1 MKDKEV
7 LQKSIE
13 IAMENGMSPK
23 TIDKGAFFQIY
34 WLNKGRGGSKL
45 DKVGF
50 SMEDCYGVI
59 FSHDFAKAFW
69 KNDFWAA
76 HISTPVGDN
85 DNGLGMRMSHRWQYH
100 LQQMVLQEN
109 PINYLRKFI
118 NTDFSVVKKILKNCK
133 EDIEES
139 KFINTEKPLEK

>member
-1 MKDKEV
+1 MNDREILKKA
-7 LQKSIE
+7 IE
-13 IAMENGMSPK
+13 IAIENGMSPK

-69 KNDFWAA
+69 GNKTVHAEDVVK
-76 HISTPVGDN
+76 IKRETDKL
-85 DNGLGMRMSHRWQYH
+85 LGVDIFLWEYH
-100 LQQMVLQEN
+100 LMKMVLQEN

-118 NTDFSVVKKILKNCK
+118 NT
-133 EDIEES
+133 
-139 KFINTEKPLEK
+139 EKPK